1 MKNKKEKI
9 KFVKE
14 QLSQQKRWGHVLF
27 SEDDEGGRKAFTIN
41 WSQDNFSHP
50 LDGYGKDGDKFSL
63 YIGGSETIHTADKL
77 GRVRSKAEPY
87 DLKITKENAENLI
100 CILEAFLEAQS

>member
-9 KFVKE
+9 EFVKE
-14 QLSQQKRWGHVLF
+14 QLAQQKRWGHVLF

-100 CILEAFLEAQS
+100 CILEAFLEVA